1 MEDSKHGPR
10 AVCIPYSVSFLMR
23 PSKEAGASFSICADG
38 RILTLGWGRSDYMP
52 SSKLPRES
60 MSVQASK
67 PGIPDPICPLMFLTY
82 AQSQGLSGSEAFVG
96 KKEQPTAM

>member
-1 MEDSKHGPR
+1 
-10 AVCIPYSVSFLMR
+10 
-23 PSKEAGASFSICADG
+23 
-38 RILTLGWGRSDYMP
+38 MP

-96 KKEQPTAM
+96 KKEQPTAT